1 MRLIKIQHGVAVEH
15 PSGVALP
22 LRHVIGIGRNYAE
35 HARERGAELPE
46 RPMVFTKSPAACCV
60 SGDEIV
66 IPAACQDD
74 ATGGN
79 QTDFEAELAVI
90 IGEAAKEVPESA
102 AMDYVLGFTAANDV
116 SSRWWQKHGSGGQF
130 CRGKSFDTF
139 CPIGPRVLTPAE
151 ISDVQDLAVRT
162 RLNGEL
168 MQDGNT
174 KDMIF
179 SVAFLIAELSRG
191 TTLVPGTVILTGTPS
206 GVGAARTPPVFLQD
220 GDTVEVEVGPIGP
233 LTNTVRWESAGQAK

>member
-60 SGDEIV
+60 SGEEIV

-74 ATGGN
+74 ATGGD

-90 IGEAAKEVPESA
+90 IGEAAKDVPESA

-116 SSRWWQKHGSGGQF
+116 SARWWQKHGSGGQF

-151 ISDVQDLAVRT
+151 IGDVQDLAVRT

-174 KDMIF
+174 KDMI
-179 SVAFLIAELSRG
+179 SASR
-191 TTLVPGTVILTGTPS
+191 
-206 GVGAARTPPVFLQD
+206 F
-220 GDTVEVEVGPIGP
+220 
-233 LTNTVRWESAGQAK
+233 